1 MHCNLFTILKSP
13 KQSAVVQP
21 PVKVPKGP
29 TLFDFASKQT
39 LKQTMPSGHKST
51 SPENDTQLTARIANG
66 NHDQVTPIAQK
77 STLALKGPSIHDYA
91 VKKQRSRLFREKSF
105 ITLKK
110 LMLSSRTIVA

>member
-1 MHCNLFTILKSP
+1 
-13 KQSAVVQP
+13 
-21 PVKVPKGP
+21 
-29 TLFDFASKQT
+29 
-39 LKQTMPSGHKST
+39 MPSGHKST

-110 LMLSSRTIVA
+110 LMLSSRTIVV